1 MREFAASVGEQRPIR
16 TGATAQDGLLA
27 TALAIGAFTSIRERR
42 IVDLADLG

>member
-1 MREFAASVGEQRPIR
+1 MREFAASVAEERPIR
-16 TGATAQDGLLA
+16 TGATARDGLLA